1 MSPDGEIA
9 GPQTHHTFSRRELVN
24 RNLGTR
30 LLPTGTKPVPRS
42 FIAYSKKEEDAHE
55 IIPCY
60 LGERRHNKYA
70 GLGSTKPNG
79 KRSPRLTSNNNS
91 ADA

>member
-1 MSPDGEIA
+1 MKGRHGAPLVNRTRFLGMSPDGEIA

-60 LGERRHNKYA
+60 LGERRQ
-70 GLGSTKPNG
+70 P
-79 KRSPRLTSNNNS
+79 RSGPIMEI
-91 ADA
+91 